1 MIKYLV
7 KLIVFNTIGKLAS
20 LFFRLL
26 VNKNRIFVVN
36 YHTTYPEFN
45 NNFLKQ
51 ITFFKKNFD
60 IVDLESI
67 KKFKFSEKPK
77 LILTFDDAHVSNFQI
92 SKILQEENIPAVFF
106 IPVNFVYRDS
116 EQNLK
121 QEYDL
126 AVNKF
131 SILSDYNLD
140 QKNDYKKLSMT
151 HENLLELIDKN
162 FEIGCHSLNHVR
174 LNNNLSLNEL
184 QKEIIESKII
194 LERNLKT
201 KINYF
206 CWVIGDKKSYS
217 SRAYNLIKK
226 NYELSFMTLCE
237 SFKVNSDHHK
247 IHRFNVETNFS
258 LNQVAFI
265 LSGIYEFMYK
275 KRRAELNNILNK

>member
-67 KKFKFSEKPK
+67 KKFRFSEKPK

-140 QKNDYKKLSMT
+140 QKNNYKKLSMT

-247 IHRFNVETNFS
+247 IHRFNVETDFS

-265 LSGIYEFMYK
+265 LSGIYEFIYK

>member
-1 MIKYLV
+1 MIKNLA
-7 KLIVFNTIGKLAS
+7 KLIILNTVGKFAV
-20 LFFRLL
+20 LFFGFFN
-26 VNKNRIFVVN
+26 NKNKVFVIN
-36 YHTTYPEFN
+36 YPTTYPEFN

-51 ITFFKKNFD
+51 IIFFRKYFD

-67 KKFKFSEKPK
+67 KNFKFSKKPK

-92 SKILQEENIPAVFF
+92 SKILQEEKIPAVFF
-106 IPVNFVYRDS
+106 IPVNFVYRKS

-126 AVNKF
+126 TINKF
-131 SILSDYNLD
+131 SILSDYSLD
-140 QKNDYKKLSMT
+140 KNNNYKRLSMT

-162 FEIGCHSLNHVR
+162 FKIGCHSLNHVR
-174 LNNNLSLNEL
+174 LNNNLSTSEL
-184 QKEIIESKII
+184 QKEIVESKII
-194 LERNLKT
+194 LEKNLKT
-201 KINYF
+201 KIDYF

-217 SRAYNLIKK
+217 SRAYNLIKE

-237 SFKVNSDHHK
+237 SFKINSDNHK

-275 KRRAELNNILNK
+275 KRRAELNDILSK

>member
-1 MIKYLV
+1 MTKYLV
-7 KLIVFNTIGKLAS
+7 KLIIFNTIGKIIT

-26 VNKNRIFVVN
+26 VKKDKIFVIN

-51 ITFFKKNFD
+51 IKFFKKYFE

-67 KKFKFSEKPK
+67 KNFRFSKKPK

-92 SKILQEENIPAVFF
+92 SKILQKENIPAVFF

-116 EQNLK
+116 KESLK

-126 AVNKF
+126 TVNKF
-131 SILSDYNLD
+131 SILSNYDLD
-140 QKNDYKKLSMT
+140 KKNNYKRLSMT

-162 FEIGCHSLNHVR
+162 FKIGCHSLNHIR
-174 LNNNLSLNEL
+174 LNNELSTNEL
-184 QKEIIESKII
+184 QREVLESKII
-194 LERNLKT
+194 LEQNLKT
-201 KINYF
+201 KIDYF
-206 CWVIGDKKSYS
+206 CWVIGDKRSYS
-217 SRAYNLIKK
+217 SRAFNLIKE

-237 SFKVNSDHHK
+237 SFKINNDHHK

-275 KRRAELNNILNK
+275 KRRAELNNILSK

>member
-51 ITFFKKNFD
+51 ITFFRKNFD

-140 QKNDYKKLSMT
+140 QKNNYKKLSMT

-237 SFKVNSDHHK
+237 SFKVNSNHHK

>member
-206 CWVIGDKKSYS
+206 SWVIGDKKSYS

>member
-60 IVDLESI
+60 IVDLKSI

-265 LSGIYEFMYK
+265 LSGIYEFIYK

>member
-1 MIKYLV
+1 
-7 KLIVFNTIGKLAS
+7 
-20 LFFRLL
+20 
-26 VNKNRIFVVN
+26 
-36 YHTTYPEFN
+36 
-45 NNFLKQ
+45 
-51 ITFFKKNFD
+51 
-60 IVDLESI
+60 
-67 KKFKFSEKPK
+67 
-77 LILTFDDAHVSNFQI
+77 
-92 SKILQEENIPAVFF
+92 
-106 IPVNFVYRDS
+106 
-116 EQNLK
+116 
-121 QEYDL
+121 
-126 AVNKF
+126 
-131 SILSDYNLD
+131 
-140 QKNDYKKLSMT
+140 MT

-237 SFKVNSDHHK
+237 SFKVNSNHHK

-265 LSGIYEFMYK
+265 LSGIYEFIYK

>member
-7 KLIVFNTIGKLAS
+7 KLIVFNTIGKLAL

>member
-67 KKFKFSEKPK
+67 KKFRFSEKPK

-140 QKNDYKKLSMT
+140 QKNNYKKLSMT

-206 CWVIGDKKSYS
+206 CWVIGDKESYS

-265 LSGIYEFMYK
+265 LSGIYEFIYK

>member
-184 QKEIIESKII
+184 QREIVESKII
-194 LERNLKT
+194 LEKNLKT

-275 KRRAELNNILNK
+275 KRRAVLNNILNK

>member
-237 SFKVNSDHHK
+237 SFKVNSNHHK

-265 LSGIYEFMYK
+265 LSGIYEFIYK

>member
-275 KRRAELNNILNK
+275 KRRAVLNNILNK

>member
-1 MIKYLV
+1 MTKYLV
-7 KLIVFNTIGKLAS
+7 KLIIFNTIGKIIT

-26 VNKNRIFVVN
+26 VKKDKIFVIN

-51 ITFFKKNFD
+51 IKFFKKYFE

-67 KKFKFSEKPK
+67 KNFRFSKKPK

-92 SKILQEENIPAVFF
+92 SKILQKENIPAVFF

-116 EQNLK
+116 EESLK

-126 AVNKF
+126 TVNKF
-131 SILSDYNLD
+131 SILSNYDLD
-140 QKNDYKKLSMT
+140 KKNNYKRLSMT

-162 FEIGCHSLNHVR
+162 FKIGCHSLNHIR
-174 LNNNLSLNEL
+174 LNNELSTNEL
-184 QKEIIESKII
+184 QREVLESKII
-194 LERNLKT
+194 LEQNLKT
-201 KINYF
+201 KIDYF
-206 CWVIGDKKSYS
+206 CWVIGDKRSYS
-217 SRAYNLIKK
+217 SRAFNLIKE

-237 SFKVNSDHHK
+237 SFKINNDYHK

-275 KRRAELNNILNK
+275 KRRAELNNILSK

>member
-7 KLIVFNTIGKLAS
+7 KLIVFNTIGKLAL

-174 LNNNLSLNEL
+174 LNNNLSLNEF

-206 CWVIGDKKSYS
+206 SWVIGDKKSYS

>member
-20 LFFRLL
+20 LFFKLL

-206 CWVIGDKKSYS
+206 CWVIGDKESYS

-237 SFKVNSDHHK
+237 SFKVNSNHHK

>member
-140 QKNDYKKLSMT
+140 QKNNYKKLSMT

-265 LSGIYEFMYK
+265 LSGIYEFIYK

>member
-60 IVDLESI
+60 IVDLKSI

-206 CWVIGDKKSYS
+206 CWVIGDKESYS

-247 IHRFNVETNFS
+247 IHRFNVETDFS

-265 LSGIYEFMYK
+265 LSGIYEFIYK

>member
-226 NYELSFMTLCE
+226 IMNCHL
-237 SFKVNSDHHK
+237 
-247 IHRFNVETNFS
+247 
-258 LNQVAFI
+258 
-265 LSGIYEFMYK
+265 
-275 KRRAELNNILNK
+275 

>member
-140 QKNDYKKLSMT
+140 QKNNYKKLSMT

-206 CWVIGDKKSYS
+206 CWVIGDKESYS

-265 LSGIYEFMYK
+265 LSGIYEFIYK

>member
-26 VNKNRIFVVN
+26 VDKNRIFVVN

-206 CWVIGDKKSYS
+206 CWVIGDKESYS

-247 IHRFNVETNFS
+247 IHRFNVETDFS

-265 LSGIYEFMYK
+265 LSGIYEFIYK

>member
-60 IVDLESI
+60 VVDLESI

-174 LNNNLSLNEL
+174 LNNNLSLNEF

-217 SRAYNLIKK
+217 PRAYNLIKK

-265 LSGIYEFMYK
+265 LSGIYEFIYK

>member
-7 KLIVFNTIGKLAS
+7 KLIVFNTIGKLAL

-162 FEIGCHSLNHVR
+162 FKVGCHSLNHIR
-174 LNNNLSLNEL
+174 LNNNLSTNEL
-184 QKEIIESKII
+184 QREVVESKLI
-194 LERNLKT
+194 LEQNLKT
-201 KINYF
+201 KIDYF

-217 SRAYNLIKK
+217 SRAYNLIKE

-237 SFKVNSDHHK
+237 SFKISSDYHK

-275 KRRAELNNILNK
+275 KRRAELNNILSK

>member
-51 ITFFKKNFD
+51 ITFFRKNFD

-237 SFKVNSDHHK
+237 SFKVNSNHHK

-265 LSGIYEFMYK
+265 LSGIYEFIYK

>member
-1 MIKYLV
+1 MNKYLV
-7 KLIVFNTIGKLAS
+7 KLIIFNTIGKIVK

-26 VNKNRIFVVN
+26 VNKNKIFVIN

-45 NNFLKQ
+45 NNFLEQ
-51 ITFFKKNFD
+51 IKFFKEYFD
-60 IVDLESI
+60 IGDLETI
-67 KKFKFSEKPK
+67 KNFKFSKKPK
-77 LILTFDDAHVSNFQI
+77 LILTFDDGHVSNFQI
-92 SKILQEENIPAVFF
+92 SKILQKESIPAVFF

-116 EQNLK
+116 EDNLK

-131 SILSDYNLD
+131 SILSDYDLD
-140 QKNDYKKLSMT
+140 KKNNYERLSMT

-162 FEIGCHSLNHVR
+162 FKIGCHSLNHIR
-174 LNNNLSLNEL
+174 LNNNLSTNEL
-184 QKEIIESKII
+184 HREVVESKII
-194 LERNLKT
+194 LEQNLKT
-201 KINYF
+201 KIDYF

-217 SRAYNLIKK
+217 SRAYNLIKE

-237 SFKVNSDHHK
+237 SFKINSDHHK
-247 IHRFNVETNFS
+247 IHRFNVEANFS

-275 KRRAELNNILNK
+275 KRRAELDNILSK

>member
-206 CWVIGDKKSYS
+206 CWVIGDKESYS

>member
-206 CWVIGDKKSYS
+206 CWVIGDKESYS

-275 KRRAELNNILNK
+275 KRRAVLNNILNK

>member
-140 QKNDYKKLSMT
+140 QKNNYKKLSMT

-237 SFKVNSDHHK
+237 SFKVNSNHHK

-275 KRRAELNNILNK
+275 KRRTELNNILNK

>member
-1 MIKYLV
+1 MTKYLV
-7 KLIVFNTIGKLAS
+7 KLIIFNTIGKIVT

-26 VNKNRIFVVN
+26 INKNKIFVIN

-51 ITFFKKNFD
+51 IKFFKKYFD

-67 KKFKFSEKPK
+67 KNFKFSKRPK

-92 SKILQEENIPAVFF
+92 SKILQKENIPAVFF
-106 IPVNFVYRDS
+106 IPVNFVYRNS
-116 EQNLK
+116 EDNLK

-126 AVNKF
+126 TVNKF
-131 SILSDYNLD
+131 SILSNYDLD
-140 QKNDYKKLSMT
+140 KKNNYKRLSMT

-162 FEIGCHSLNHVR
+162 FKIGCHSLNHIR
-174 LNNNLSLNEL
+174 LNNELSTNEL
-184 QKEIIESKII
+184 QREVLESKII
-194 LERNLKT
+194 LEQNLKT
-201 KINYF
+201 KIDYF
-206 CWVIGDKKSYS
+206 CWVIGDKRSYS
-217 SRAYNLIKK
+217 SRAFNLIKE

-237 SFKVNSDHHK
+237 SFKINNDYHK

-275 KRRAELNNILNK
+275 KRRAELNNILSK

>member
-26 VNKNRIFVVN
+26 VDKNRIFVVN

-237 SFKVNSDHHK
+237 SFKVNSNHHK

-275 KRRAELNNILNK
+275 KRRTELNNILNK

>member
-1 MIKYLV
+1 MTKYLV
-7 KLIVFNTIGKLAS
+7 KLIIFNTIGKIIT

-26 VNKNRIFVVN
+26 VKKDKIFVIN

-51 ITFFKKNFD
+51 IKFFKKYFD

-67 KKFKFSEKPK
+67 KNFKFSKRPK

-92 SKILQEENIPAVFF
+92 SKILQKENIPAVFF
-106 IPVNFVYRDS
+106 IPVNFVYRNS
-116 EQNLK
+116 EDNLK

-126 AVNKF
+126 TVNKF
-131 SILSDYNLD
+131 SILSNYDLD
-140 QKNDYKKLSMT
+140 KKNNYERLSMT

-162 FEIGCHSLNHVR
+162 FKIGCHSLNHIR
-174 LNNNLSLNEL
+174 LNNNLSTNEL
-184 QKEIIESKII
+184 HREVVESKII
-194 LERNLKT
+194 LEQNLKT
-201 KINYF
+201 KIDYF

-217 SRAYNLIKK
+217 SRAYNLIKE

-237 SFKVNSDHHK
+237 SFKINSDHHK
-247 IHRFNVETNFS
+247 IHRFNVEANFS

-275 KRRAELNNILNK
+275 KRRAELDNILSK